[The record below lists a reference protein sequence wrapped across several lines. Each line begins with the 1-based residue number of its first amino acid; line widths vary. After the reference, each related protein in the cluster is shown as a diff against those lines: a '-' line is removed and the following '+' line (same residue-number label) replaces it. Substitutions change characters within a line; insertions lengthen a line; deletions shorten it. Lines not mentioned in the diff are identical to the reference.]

1 MSKQIQEAY
10 IVAATRT
17 PVAKRNGMFR
27 NVRPDDML
35 ADVLRAVVGQ
45 VPGLDATEIGDV
57 IVGCAM
63 PEAEQGMNVAR
74 IGVLLAGL
82 PNSVPGI
89 TINRFCSSGLQAVA
103 DAAARIRLGEAD
115 VMIAAGTESMTV
127 MPQIMGNKI
136 SLNPA
141 IFAREENLGIAF
153 GMGLT
158 AEKVAQQ
165 WKVSREEQDAFAV
178 QSNQRAAA
186 AIAAGAFRDEISPYT
201 VTTHLPGEGGT
212 VRVVERVCDTDEG
225 PRADASMQSLARLK
239 PVFAAR
245 GSVTAGN
252 SSQMSDGAG
261 AVLLMSEAAVKRYGV
276 TPIARFCSYS
286 VAGVPPEIMGIGPVE
301 AIPRA
306 LKAAGITQS
315 QLDWIE
321 LNEAFAAQAIAV
333 TRQLDLDPAVINRQ
347 GGAIALGHPLGATG
361 AIRAATLMSAMR
373 RGQARYGMIS
383 MCIGTGMGAAGV
395 FEKLRVGGGR
405 GGLSPPRPFIGRL
418 FPARR
423 FRGEMAEL
431 RIPYR

>member
-1 MSKQIQEAY
+1 MKQIQEAY

-27 NVRPDDML
+27 TVRPDDML
-35 ADVLRAVVGQ
+35 AHVLAAVVAK
-45 VPGLDATEIGDV
+45 VPGLDANEIGDV

-82 PNSVPGI
+82 PNTVPGI

-115 VMIAAGTESMTV
+115 VMIAAGTESMTA
-127 MPQIMGNKI
+127 MPQMMGNKI

-141 IFAREENLGIAF
+141 IFAKNENLAIAF

-165 WKVSREEQDAFAV
+165 WQIGREEQDAFAV

-186 AIAAGAFRDEISPYT
+186 AIAAGAFRDEISPYLVQT
-201 VTTHLPGEGGT
+201 YLPGEGGQ
-212 VRVVERVCDTDEG
+212 VRVVERLCDTDEG
-225 PRADASMQSLARLK
+225 PRADASVEKLGKLK

-276 TPIARFCSYS
+276 TPIARFRSYS
-286 VAGVPPEIMGIGPVE
+286 VAGVPPEIMGIGPIE

-306 LKAAGITQS
+306 LKAAGIGQDD
-315 QLDWIE
+315 LDWIE
-321 LNEAFAAQAIAV
+321 LNEAFAAQALAV
-333 TRQLDLDPAVINRQ
+333 VKQLKLDPAKINPQ

-361 AIRAATLMSAMR
+361 VIRAATLMSAMQ
-373 RGQARYGMIS
+373 RGKARYGMIS

-395 FEKLRVGGGR
+395 FEKV
-405 GGLSPPRPFIGRL
+405 
-418 FPARR
+418 
-423 FRGEMAEL
+423 
-431 RIPYR
+431 

>member
-1 MSKQIQEAY
+1 MSNQIQDAY

-35 ADVLRAVVGQ
+35 AHVLSAVVGK
-45 VPGLDATEIGDV
+45 VPGLDPNEIADV

-82 PNSVPGI
+82 PDSVPGL

-127 MPQIMGNKI
+127 MPQIMGNKV

-141 IFAREENLGIAF
+141 IFEKRENYGIAF

-158 AEKVAQQ
+158 AEKVAEQ
-165 WKVSREEQDAFAV
+165 WKVSREDQDAFAL
-178 QSNQRAAA
+178 QSNQRACA
-186 AIAAGAFRDEISPYT
+186 AIAAGHFRDEITPYT
-201 VTTHLPGEGGT
+201 VRGHMPGEGGT

-225 PRADASMQSLARLK
+225 PRADASIETLGKLR

-276 TPIARFCSYS
+276 TPIARFRSYS
-286 VAGVPPEIMGIGPVE
+286 VAGVPPQIMGIGPVE

-306 LKAAGITQS
+306 LKAAGVAQADV
-315 QLDWIE
+315 DWIE
-321 LNEAFAAQAIAV
+321 LNEAFAAQALAV
-333 TRQLDLDPAVINRQ
+333 MRQLELDPTKVNPL

-361 AIRAATLMSAMR
+361 AIRVATLMNAMQR
-373 RGQARYGMIS
+373 EADLRYGMVS
-383 MCIGTGMGAAGV
+383 MCIGTGMGAAGL
-395 FEKLRVGGGR
+395 FEKV
-405 GGLSPPRPFIGRL
+405 
-418 FPARR
+418 
-423 FRGEMAEL
+423 
-431 RIPYR
+431 